1 MRGWPILCASLLLAG
16 CDRTAERAEWDGLST
31 DPTRSGDVSVPEVRT
46 TTFQA
51 GVATQKPLMRNPYAD
66 AVDEGEQFYTA
77 FNCAGCHGARGGG
90 GIGPPLARAP
100 FIYGNEPQNIFQS
113 IVQGRPNG
121 MPAFGGKVPDE
132 VVWKIAAYVRSMSAP
147 GSPDPQSAE
156 TGTTDDHHSS
166 GDGH

>member
-1 MRGWPILCASLLLAG
+1 MRVCLLLCVSILFTA

-31 DPTRSGDVSVPEVRT
+31 DATRSGDVSVPEVRT

-51 GVATQKPLMRNPYAD
+51 GVATQQQVMRNPYAD
-66 AVDEGEQFYTA
+66 AVDEGEQFYIA

-113 IVQGRPNG
+113 IVQGRPYG
-121 MPAFGGKVPDE
+121 MPAFGGKAPDE
-132 VVWKIAAYVRSMSAP
+132 VIWKIAAYVRSMSAP
-147 GSPDPQSAE
+147 GSPDPQSGE
-156 TGTTDDHHSS
+156 TTTPSGDNSS
-166 GDGH
+166 GGVQ